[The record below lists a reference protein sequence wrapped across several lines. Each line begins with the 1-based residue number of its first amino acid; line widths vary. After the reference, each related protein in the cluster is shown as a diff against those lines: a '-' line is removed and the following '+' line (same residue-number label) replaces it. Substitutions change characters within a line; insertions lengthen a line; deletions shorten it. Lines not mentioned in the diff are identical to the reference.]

1 MDFIELTVK
10 NHVIL
15 HGFDNQNQ
23 EILEEV
29 EVDSA
34 AKKLIAIHR
43 ILSVSEKYVLV
54 AYAYDR
60 IIYWE
65 YEESYNKVKK
75 HLNIL

>member
-1 MDFIELTVK
+1 M
-10 NHVIL
+10 IL

-29 EVDSA
+29 EVDSV
-34 AKKLIAIHR
+34 AKKLIAVHR
-43 ILSVSEKYVLV
+43 ILSVSEKYILV

-65 YEESYNKVKK
+65 YEESYEYVKQ
-75 HLNIL
+75 LLGNL

>member
-29 EVDSA
+29 EVDSV
-34 AKKLIAIHR
+34 AKKLIAVHR
-43 ILSVSEKYVLV
+43 ILSVSEKYILV

-65 YEESYNKVKK
+65 YEESYEYVKQ
-75 HLNIL
+75 LLGNL

>member
-34 AKKLIAIHR
+34 TKKLIAIHR

-65 YEESYNKVKK
+65 YEESYEYVRQLLGN
-75 HLNIL
+75 L

>member
-1 MDFIELTVK
+1 MGFIELTVK

-15 HGFDNQNQ
+15 HGFDHHNQ

-29 EVDSA
+29 EVDLA
-34 AKKLIAIHR
+34 AKKLVAIHR

-54 AYAYDR
+54 AYAHDR

-65 YEESYNKVKK
+65 YEEPYETVKRV
-75 HLNIL
+75 LGLS

>member
-1 MDFIELTVK
+1 M
-10 NHVIL
+10 

-54 AYAYDR
+54 AYAYDS

-65 YEESYNKVKK
+65 YKESYEYVKQ
-75 HLNIL
+75 LLGNL

>member
-1 MDFIELTVK
+1 MDLIELTVK

-34 AKKLIAIHR
+34 TKKLIAIHR

-65 YEESYNKVKK
+65 YEESYEYVKQ
-75 HLNIL
+75 LLINL

>member
-29 EVDSA
+29 EVESA
-34 AKKLIAIHR
+34 AKKLIAVHR
-43 ILSVSEKYVLV
+43 ILSVSEKYVSRLC
-54 AYAYDR
+54 
-60 IIYWE
+60 
-65 YEESYNKVKK
+65 
-75 HLNIL
+75 L